1 MSFCIKQG
9 KLYNRVFM
17 YISVSEINL
26 INNIVTEHL
35 RVPKGEGHKANSW
48 FFLHIYSS
56 KTGSGGWCLV
66 SETPEWLVLPKQG
79 E

>member
-35 RVPKGEGHKANSW
+35 RVPKGEGHKGNS
-48 FFLHIYSS
+48 
-56 KTGSGGWCLV
+56 
-66 SETPEWLVLPKQG
+66 
-79 E
+79 